1 MKFIKENIHLAMN
14 DNVSSLTEFETL
26 SKIKKDTHMPP
37 TCGYWIFCYLI
48 VCSLPPIDFIK

>member
-26 SKIKKDTHMPP
+26 SKIKKDTHA
-37 TCGYWIFCYLI
+37 TRVATGYSVILLFVACRL
-48 VCSLPPIDFIK
+48 